1 MAAFVFNLL
10 GDGNNEEDEDE
21 DEEFEDGGEE
31 VVDERRSLDM
41 DIFDELRDVDDKK
54 DRDGEVVLKLLP
66 EDAVQRLDVRDGANE
81 SVTSVKH
88 FQSFEAV
95 DVLL

>member
-41 DIFDELRDVDDKK
+41 DIFDELRDVDDKE

-66 EDAVQRLDVRDGANE
+66 EDAEQRLDVRDGAE
-81 SVTSVKH
+81 
-88 FQSFEAV
+88 E
-95 DVLL
+95 

>member
-10 GDGNNEEDEDE
+10 GDGNNEEDENE
-21 DEEFEDGGEE
+21 DKELDDGEE

-41 DIFDELRDVDDKK
+41 DIFDELRDVDDKE

-81 SVTSVKH
+81 
-88 FQSFEAV
+88 
-95 DVLL
+95 

>member
-21 DEEFEDGGEE
+21 DEEFDGEE

-41 DIFDELRDVDDKK
+41 DIFDELRDVDDKE

-81 SVTSVKH
+81 
-88 FQSFEAV
+88 
-95 DVLL
+95 

>member
-10 GDGNNEEDEDE
+10 GDGNNEEDEDK
-21 DEEFEDGGEE
+21 DEEFEDGAE

-41 DIFDELRDVDDKK
+41 DIFDELRDVDDKE

-81 SVTSVKH
+81 
-88 FQSFEAV
+88 
-95 DVLL
+95 

>member
-41 DIFDELRDVDDKK
+41 DIFDELRDVDDKE
-54 DRDGEVVLKLLP
+54 DRDGEVVLKLLA

-81 SVTSVKH
+81 
-88 FQSFEAV
+88 
-95 DVLL
+95 